1 VATPTA
7 SASASPDRPTTPATT
22 PPPGASPAAQL
33 TAAPPPSPRATP
45 VPAATASPRPAATA
59 DAHSLLRNGSYP
71 EAAQEFASGLK
82 KSGARFSIQI
92 LLACSTE
99 TIQKANQSVP
109 GDELYI
115 LPVTFKGRSCYRICW
130 GLYQTE
136 EAAAAALR
144 ALPEYFRRGGATPK
158 VVPTAGMLN

>member
-1 VATPTA
+1 
-7 SASASPDRPTTPATT
+7 
-22 PPPGASPAAQL
+22 L
-33 TAAPPPSPRATP
+33 
-45 VPAATASPRPAATA
+45 
-59 DAHSLLRNGSYP
+59 

-82 KSGARFSIQI
+82 KSGAQFSIQI
-92 LLACSTE
+92 LVACSTE

-115 LPVTFKGRSCYRICW
+115 LPVTFKGRSCYRLCW
-130 GLYQTE
+130 GSYPTE

-158 VVPTAGMLN
+158 VMPTAGMLN